1 MALGRRRIS
10 EREFEDWLVAN
21 PEAIEEG
28 MEIVGRQIELPHGRL
43 DLLGFCRYAY
53 VIELKAEPLRERDVA
68 QVMRYVA
75 DVGQILGDIAMI
87 KFRSLTMSGDPDNNG
102 VKARVFERR
111 LGWRH
116 GLSASRDAGILAAL
130 VGTSAPDRV
139 LATAFSSGV
148 EVYTWESI
156 EGGFALERR
165 GLGRQVS
172 LKPMPSWA
180 LRLSWM
186 IEKQCRQEV
195 EEEDYDANPHLVWYS

>member
-1 MALGRRRIS
+1 MPWTKIDDQY
-10 EREFEDWLVAN
+10 FFN
-21 PEAIEEG
+21 PK
-28 MEIVGRQIELPHGRL
+28 VL
-43 DLLGFCRYAY
+43 
-53 VIELKAEPLRERDVA
+53 
-68 QVMRYVA
+68 
-75 DVGQILGDIAMI
+75 
-87 KFRSLTMSGDPDNNG
+87 
-102 VKARVFERR
+102 
-111 LGWRH
+111 
-116 GLSASRDAGILAAL
+116 
-130 VGTSAPDRV
+130 APDRV